1 MPHGIRLL
9 IQANNYPKG
18 NKQMTSKI
26 DELFGFSFIREEDE
40 DFDTLDVESVAVRAQ
55 YILDGASTLEEAADM
70 ARAFADY
77 LDSLAENGYELAGMI
92 QDDRGVASIGD

>member
-1 MPHGIRLL
+1 
-9 IQANNYPKG
+9 
-18 NKQMTSKI
+18 MTSKI
-26 DELFGFSFIREEDE
+26 DDLFDSFLLEEEEDI
-40 DFDTLDVESVAVRAQ
+40 DTLDVQSVAVRAQ

-77 LDSLAENGYELAGMI
+77 LDSLAENGYELTGMI